1 MGLRRVKS
9 YLCCSFPDEFKQ
21 TQFKEIDVKDLEQ
34 GADLKPVLGLKFPPR
49 GGSGWKEQAQAWTE
63 LDVTL
68 PKYIVMV

>member
-34 GADLKPVLGLKFPPR
+34 GADLKPVLALKV
-49 GGSGWKEQAQAWTE
+49 SA
-63 LDVTL
+63 
-68 PKYIVMV
+68 